1 MKKVK
6 ILLILSVFCNAC
18 SSESDAVKTNKYFD
32 LKRLIEKQITLL
44 QNQKPLVQK
53 TIFIAEK
60 SENQQVKAIDW
71 SKELELFNQ
80 ADLNKPAYVSSY
92 NVDSSGMGVKYI
104 LKNTENLPV
113 KFLAI
118 QRAGE
123 DGISVEALM
132 SSENYLY
139 QSEKHLKLTLRNNEM
154 LDYQIDGFQKV
165 IFGDKKP
172 FKIDGKI
179 VR

>member
-1 MKKVK
+1 MKKIK
-6 ILLILSVFCNAC
+6 ILLILSVFCSAC
-18 SSESDAVKTNKYFD
+18 ASETETVKTNRYFD
-32 LKRLIEKQITLL
+32 LKGLIEKQIGLL
-44 QNQKPLVQK
+44 QKQKPNVQK
-53 TIFIAEK
+53 TILVSEK
-60 SENQQVKAIDW
+60 SENQQVTSIDW
-71 SKELELFNQ
+71 TKELELFNQ
-80 ADLNKPAYVSSY
+80 VDLNKPAYVGNY
-92 NVDSSGMGVKYI
+92 DVDSSAMGVKYS

-139 QSEKHLKLTLRNNEM
+139 QSEKHLKLTLRNNEVA
-154 LDYQIDGFQKV
+154 DYQIDGFQKV
-165 IFGDKKP
+165 VFGDKKQ